1 MPSSIESRRTEDTA
15 IDVANVVAGVALA
28 LTPWIFGYTAQ
39 SAASWSAWVLG
50 IVIAIVAI
58 GALVSFRRWEEWINL
73 ALGVLAIIA
82 PWALG
87 FSSVPGATYAHV
99 VLGLIVLVLAAIELW
114 LINRRT
120 TSSI

>member
-1 MPSSIESRRTEDTA
+1 MPSSIDSRRTEDTA

-28 LTPWIFGYTAQ
+28 LTPWIFGYASQ
-39 SAASWSAWVLG
+39 SAAAWSAWVLG
-50 IVIAIVAI
+50 VVIAIVAV

-73 ALGVLAIIA
+73 VLGLLAVIA
-82 PWALG
+82 PWVLG

-114 LINRRT
+114 MINRRT